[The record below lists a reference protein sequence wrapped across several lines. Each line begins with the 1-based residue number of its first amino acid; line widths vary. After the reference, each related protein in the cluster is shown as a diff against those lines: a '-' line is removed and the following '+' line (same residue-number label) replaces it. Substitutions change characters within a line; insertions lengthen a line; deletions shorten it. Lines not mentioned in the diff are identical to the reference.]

1 MSNRWAYKIT
11 SDVNASIAKGRGP
24 TGKGSRRTTYQN
36 LLRTRREE
44 MQSHSR
50 KMQATFRNAN
60 PRSHLYVTN
69 GGKWYLADNPK
80 SLASNHEH
88 FQYFSQVLR
97 DRGLTD
103 AMPVLVEF
111 ITFLMGALEITSVI
125 GDDIVTSKKTV
136 KVGASE
142 PEQDEEEKFG
152 GWGKEVSQP
161 AAMGEWGDLGGD
173 EPSFSDEEDQME

>member
-1 MSNRWAYKIT
+1 MET
-11 SDVNASIAKGRGP
+11 
-24 TGKGSRRTTYQN
+24 
-36 LLRTRREE
+36 
-44 MQSHSR
+44 HSR

-60 PRSHLYVTN
+60 RRSHVEVTN
-69 GGKWYLADNPK
+69 GGKWYLSDNQK
-80 SLASNHEH
+80 SVASNHEH

-111 ITFLMGALEITSVI
+111 ITFLMGALEFTSVI
-125 GDDIVTSKKTV
+125 GEDIVKSQKPA
-136 KVGASE
+136 KVVA
-142 PEQDEEEKFG
+142 PEEEEEEEFG